1 MNLSM
6 KQKQTPRYREQTKGC
21 QEGFGGG
28 KDWECGINRCTLLC
42 VREIN
47 NKILLY
53 STGNYIQYA
62 GIKHIGKEHGTEYKC
77 KEIAL
82 QYTGNEHNTVN
93 QLHFN

>member
-1 MNLSM
+1 MDSKIDANELIYGNRNRL
-6 KQKQTPRYREQTKGC
+6 QDIENRLRAAKGVW
-21 QEGFGGG
+21 GG

-62 GIKHIGKEHGTEYKC
+62 GIKHTGKKRTW
-77 KEIAL
+77 
-82 QYTGNEHNTVN
+82 N
-93 QLHFN
+93 QNIY